1 MSQSLC
7 LFTICCSILLVG
19 IKADIADC
27 DYFDTVDLKRG
38 FKFENGSY
46 RYEDLIVPAHLTG
59 EYDYK
64 VTYDGDREPVP
75 KHIRGCVCKLRP
87 CIRLCCHSKK
97 IMESDGT
104 GCSADYINETLSYDY
119 TLNVTLKD
127 GTVLKRH
134 ILKDIILQ
142 EELPLPCQ
150 EHYSLNQELSDDD
163 KWTLFDNGTLF
174 RHYDQAFLSKQDY
187 CLQPQMSGNGTAY
200 SLAPYNCIIQPSLT
214 MGYVKLV
221 SVVFLAITIALYLW
235 LPRFHSLHG
244 MCSVLYFV
252 CLMATFLLNV
262 ISMFRLAEEKRV
274 FCLINGYAGYFMAM
288 ATFLWLSAISF
299 DVWRHFG
306 LHSAQIFQS
315 SNRSMFLVYN
325 LIAWSLAGFLTLV
338 IFLVDQYLDEVTGY
352 TLLPGVGMYSCWINT
367 DSWSGMLYFY
377 LPIAILISFN
387 IIMYILTSRHIY
399 EENKSRTKVLSKFE
413 EKQQSRNR
421 DNFGLYLYLFIIM
434 GGSWL
439 LEILAFICELED
451 VWKPFVTVNE
461 IINSSQ
467 GIIIFLV
474 TICNK
479 ELLRDIRDRILGKRT
494 TGIELETCNM
504 TQDYP
509 LMQQGN

>member
-214 MGYVKLV
+214 MGY
-221 SVVFLAITIALYLW
+221 
-235 LPRFHSLHG
+235 
-244 MCSVLYFV
+244 
-252 CLMATFLLNV
+252 
-262 ISMFRLAEEKRV
+262 
-274 FCLINGYAGYFMAM
+274 GYAGYFMAM